1 MAFLKNWTDNL
12 FQIFFMG
19 TSWVAVS
26 INNITTRAS
35 REMTSRK
42 NINIFYFNGVNVA
55 KHWHVAGEVFAIS
68 DCLVTIAVPCQKMD
82 QYCTSKCH
90 GMHMTIWNGIV
101 LSLFRIIK
109 MNVTASTRSLS
120 ENNITAF
127 SDNETETTATPA
139 IEEWWLLWQYVHG
152 WKIEL
157 YAFPVVLV
165 LGWICNGMA
174 IAVLQTQA
182 YRGLVKYQWP

>member
-1 MAFLKNWTDNL
+1 
-12 FQIFFMG
+12 
-19 TSWVAVS
+19 
-26 INNITTRAS
+26 
-35 REMTSRK
+35 
-42 NINIFYFNGVNVA
+42 
-55 KHWHVAGEVFAIS
+55 
-68 DCLVTIAVPCQKMD
+68 
-82 QYCTSKCH
+82 
-90 GMHMTIWNGIV
+90 
-101 LSLFRIIK
+101 

-127 SDNETETTATPA
+127 SDNETETTTTPA

-182 YRGLVKYQWP
+182 YRGTSTGFLMTGLAFADLGNLIIIIYYELSCIN